1 MKKCLLCKDDQLV
14 YYGDERYG
22 EVFCRDCFNKY
33 SCLHCKQMNII
44 LSFDKDNKVI
54 DVEIKKLHGSIV
66 EKNSILSPL
75 FPDGHRFK
83 LYCKECWDSGETDK
97 NVDDDEDL
105 SIEPDEDDYDS
116 YYSDDEE
123 EEDYD
128 SNNYNS
134 YYTGKGKY
142 DLY

>member
-97 NVDDDEDL
+97 TMDEEDQ
-105 SIEPDEDDYDS
+105 SVEPEEDDYDS